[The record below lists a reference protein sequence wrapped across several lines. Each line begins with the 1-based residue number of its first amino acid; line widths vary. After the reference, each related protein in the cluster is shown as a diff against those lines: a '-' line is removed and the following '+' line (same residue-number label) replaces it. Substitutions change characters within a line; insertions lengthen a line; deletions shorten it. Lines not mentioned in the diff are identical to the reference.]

1 MPDSSIFDT
10 YHTFDSLFDIYP
22 DKIQTG
28 AVYGY
33 RKSDGTLLKFPCT
46 LDVSR
51 VVRDAKGRWT
61 ASGLGLKPVVVKY
74 AYSFERTGAKEAWIG
89 DGFSESESFNRSNVN
104 FNAQKI
110 RFLDDVKSIGKE
122 AFRNC
127 IALTDITIPDS
138 VTEIGDWAFEDCE
151 SLTNVTIPEGV
162 TSIGDGAF
170 FCCESLTN
178 VTIPDSVTSVGDQA
192 FDGCFGLT
200 SVTIPDTVTSIGKS
214 AFCDCSNLTSVTIPK
229 GVTEIGCN
237 TFMDCTKLTN
247 VTIPKSVKTIGEDAF
262 KGCRSL
268 TDIYV
273 NQPESTTLFA
283 NASVPK
289 GCTIHWDPMTVEQVQ
304 NYTLEN
310 ARELATF
317 AKEHDIYVSGHEVG
331 NVYDLNDDEDNDSIA
346 EIIGDILKCSKSKRV
361 YDYLRKAFEGDAR
374 FVWEVNGFLVPFTEN
389 DLEQLKAAVLVWNQ
403 LFLELNRSSS
413 TF

>member
-1 MPDSSIFDT
+1 MPDNSIFDT
-10 YHTFDSLFDIYP
+10 YHTFDSIFDIYP

-51 VVRDAKGRWT
+51 AIKDDKGRWT

-127 IALTDITIPDS
+127 IALTDITIPAS
-138 VTEIGDWAFEDCE
+138 VTKIGGW
-151 SLTNVTIPEGV
+151 
-162 TSIGDGAF
+162 
-170 FCCESLTN
+170 
-178 VTIPDSVTSVGDQA
+178 A
-192 FDGCFGLT
+192 FDGCDRLRSITIPSNVKSIGECAFRDCTGLTNITIPSSVKSIGWSAFLGCTGLT
-200 SVTIPDTVTSIGKS
+200 SITIPDTVTSIGQS
-214 AFCDCSNLTSVTIPK
+214 AFCDCSNLTSVTIPE
-229 GVTEIGCN
+229 GVTEIGCI

-289 GCTIHWDPMTVEQVQ
+289 GCTIHWDPMTVEQIQ

-317 AKEHDIYVSGHEVG
+317 AKEHDICVAGHKVQD
-331 NVYDLNDDEDNDSIA
+331 VYDLNDDEDNDSIA

-361 YDYLRKAFEGDAR
+361 YDYMRRAFEGDAR

-389 DLEQLKAAVLVWNQ
+389 DLEQLKTAVLVMEA
-403 LFLELNRSSS
+403 LGYA
-413 TF
+413 TIK

>member
-22 DKIQTG
+22 DRIQTG

-51 VVRDAKGRWT
+51 AIKDDKGRWT

-89 DGFSESESFNRSNVN
+89 DGFSESESFNRPNVN

-127 IALTDITIPDS
+127 IALTDITIPAS
-138 VTEIGDWAFEDCE
+138 VTKIGGW
-151 SLTNVTIPEGV
+151 
-162 TSIGDGAF
+162 
-170 FCCESLTN
+170 
-178 VTIPDSVTSVGDQA
+178 A
-192 FDGCFGLT
+192 FDGCDRLRSITIPSNVKSIGECAFRDCTGLTNITIPSSVKSIGWSAFLGCTGLT
-200 SVTIPDTVTSIGKS
+200 SITIPDTVTSIGQS
-214 AFCDCSNLTSVTIPK
+214 AFCDCSTLTSVTIPK

-289 GCTIHWDPMTVEQVQ
+289 GCTIHWDPMTVEQIQ

-317 AKEHDIYVSGHEVG
+317 AKEHDICVAGHKVQD
-331 NVYDLNDDEDNDSIA
+331 VYDLNDDEDNDSIV

-361 YDYLRKAFEGDAR
+361 YDYMRRAFEGDAR

-389 DLEQLKAAVLVWNQ
+389 DLEQLKTAVLVMEA
-403 LFLELNRSSS
+403 LGYA
-413 TF
+413 TIK

>member
-51 VVRDAKGRWT
+51 AIKDDEGRWT

-89 DGFSESESFNRSNVN
+89 DGFSESESFNRPNVN

-127 IALTDITIPDS
+127 IALTDITIPAS
-138 VTEIGDWAFEDCE
+138 VTKIGGW
-151 SLTNVTIPEGV
+151 
-162 TSIGDGAF
+162 
-170 FCCESLTN
+170 
-178 VTIPDSVTSVGDQA
+178 A
-192 FDGCFGLT
+192 FDGCDRLRSITIPSNVKSIGECAFRDCTGLTNITIPSSVKSIGWSAFLGCTGLT
-200 SVTIPDTVTSIGKS
+200 SITIPDTVTSIGQS
-214 AFCDCSNLTSVTIPK
+214 AFCDCSTLTSVTIPK

-289 GCTIHWDPMTVEQVQ
+289 GCTIHWDPMTVEQIQ

-317 AKEHDIYVSGHEVG
+317 AKEHDICVAGHKVQD
-331 NVYDLNDDEDNDSIA
+331 VYDLNDDEDNDSIA

-361 YDYLRKAFEGDAR
+361 YDYMRRAFEGDAR

-389 DLEQLKAAVLVWNQ
+389 DLEQLKTAVLVMEA
-403 LFLELNRSSS
+403 LGYA
-413 TF
+413 TIK

>member
-51 VVRDAKGRWT
+51 AVKDAKGRWT
-61 ASGLGLKPVVVKY
+61 ASGLGFKPAVVKY

-151 SLTNVTIPEGV
+151 SLTNVTIQEGV
-162 TSIGDGAF
+162 TSIGDG
-170 FCCESLTN
+170 
-178 VTIPDSVTSVGDQA
+178 A

-289 GCTIHWDPMTVEQVQ
+289 GCTIHWDPMTVEQIQ

-317 AKEHDIYVSGHEVG
+317 AKEHDICVAGHKVQD
-331 NVYDLNDDEDNDSIA
+331 VYDLNDDEDNDSIA

-361 YDYLRKAFEGDAR
+361 YDYMRRAFEGDAR

-389 DLEQLKAAVLVWNQ
+389 DLEQLKTAVLVMEA
-403 LFLELNRSSS
+403 LGYA
-413 TF
+413 TIK

>member
-1 MPDSSIFDT
+1 MTDSSIFDT

-51 VVRDAKGRWT
+51 AIKDDKGRWT

-89 DGFSESESFNRSNVN
+89 DGFSESESFNRPNVN

-127 IALTDITIPDS
+127 IALTDITIPAS
-138 VTEIGDWAFEDCE
+138 VTKIGGW
-151 SLTNVTIPEGV
+151 
-162 TSIGDGAF
+162 
-170 FCCESLTN
+170 
-178 VTIPDSVTSVGDQA
+178 A
-192 FDGCFGLT
+192 FDGCDRLKSITIPSNVKSIGECAFRDCTGLT
-200 SVTIPDTVTSIGKS
+200 NITIPSSVKSIGWSAFLGCAGITSITIPDTVTSIGQS
-214 AFCDCSNLTSVTIPK
+214 AFCDCSNLTSVTIPD
-229 GVTEIGCN
+229 GVTEIGCI

-247 VTIPKSVKTIGEDAF
+247 VTIPKSVKTIGEDVF

-289 GCTIHWDPMTVEQVQ
+289 GCTIHWDPMTVEQIQ

-317 AKEHDIYVSGHEVG
+317 AKEHDICVAGHKVQD
-331 NVYDLNDDEDNDSIA
+331 VYDLNDDEDNDSIA

-361 YDYLRKAFEGDAR
+361 YDYMRRAFEGDAR

-389 DLEQLKAAVLVWNQ
+389 DLEQLKTAVLVMEA
-403 LFLELNRSSS
+403 LGYA
-413 TF
+413 TIK

>member
-51 VVRDAKGRWT
+51 AIKDDKGRWT

-74 AYSFERTGAKEAWIG
+74 AYSFERTSAKEAWIG
-89 DGFSESESFNRSNVN
+89 DGFSESESFNRPNVN

-151 SLTNVTIPEGV
+151 SLTNVTIPEG
-162 TSIGDGAF
+162 
-170 FCCESLTN
+170 
-178 VTIPDSVTSVGDQA
+178 VTSVGDQA

-289 GCTIHWDPMTVEQVQ
+289 GCTIHWDPMTVEQIQ

-317 AKEHDIYVSGHEVG
+317 AKEHDICVAGHKVQD
-331 NVYDLNDDEDNDSIA
+331 VYDLNDDEDNDSIA

-361 YDYLRKAFEGDAR
+361 YDYMRRAFEGDAR

-389 DLEQLKAAVLVWNQ
+389 DLEQLKTAVLVMEA
-403 LFLELNRSSS
+403 LGYA
-413 TF
+413 TIK

>member
-1 MPDSSIFDT
+1 MPDNSIFDT
-10 YHTFDSLFDIYP
+10 YHTFDSIFDIYP

-33 RKSDGTLLKFPCT
+33 RKSDGTLLEFPCT

-51 VVRDAKGRWT
+51 AVKDTKGRWT

-89 DGFSESESFNRSNVN
+89 DGFSESENFNRSNVN

-127 IALTDITIPDS
+127 IALTDITIPAS
-138 VTEIGDWAFEDCE
+138 VTKIGGW
-151 SLTNVTIPEGV
+151 
-162 TSIGDGAF
+162 
-170 FCCESLTN
+170 
-178 VTIPDSVTSVGDQA
+178 A
-192 FDGCFGLT
+192 FDGCDRLKSITIPSNVKSIGECAFRDCTGLTNITIPSSVKSIGWSAFLGCTGLT
-200 SVTIPDTVTSIGKS
+200 SITIPDTVTSIGQS
-214 AFCDCSNLTSVTIPK
+214 AFCDCTNLTSVTIPN
-229 GVTEIGCN
+229 GVTEIGCI
-237 TFMDCTKLTN
+237 TFMDCTRLTN

-289 GCTIHWDPMTVEQVQ
+289 GCTIHWDPMTVEQIQ

-317 AKEHDIYVSGHEVG
+317 AKEHDICVAGHKVQD
-331 NVYDLNDDEDNDSIA
+331 VYDLNDDEDNDSIA

-361 YDYLRKAFEGDAR
+361 YDYMRRAFEGDAR

-389 DLEQLKAAVLVWNQ
+389 DLEQLKTAVLVMEA
-403 LFLELNRSSS
+403 LGYA
-413 TF
+413 TIK

>member
-51 VVRDAKGRWT
+51 AIKDDKGRWT

-89 DGFSESESFNRSNVN
+89 DGFSESESFNRPNVN

-138 VTEIGDWAFEDCE
+138 VTKIGGW
-151 SLTNVTIPEGV
+151 
-162 TSIGDGAF
+162 
-170 FCCESLTN
+170 
-178 VTIPDSVTSVGDQA
+178 A
-192 FDGCFGLT
+192 FDGCDRLKSITIPSNVKSIGECAFRDCTGLTNITIPSSVKSIGWSAFLGCTGLT
-200 SVTIPDTVTSIGKS
+200 SITIPDTVTSIGQS

-237 TFMDCTKLTN
+237 TFMDCTRLTN

-289 GCTIHWDPMTVEQVQ
+289 GCTIHWDPMTVEQIQ

-317 AKEHDIYVSGHEVG
+317 AKEHDICVAGHKVQD
-331 NVYDLNDDEDNDSIA
+331 VYDLNDDEDNDSIA
-346 EIIGDILKCSKSKRV
+346 EIIGDILKCSKSKHV
-361 YDYLRKAFEGDAR
+361 YDYMRRAFEGDAR

-389 DLEQLKAAVLVWNQ
+389 DLEQLKTAVLVMEA
-403 LFLELNRSSS
+403 LGYA
-413 TF
+413 TIK

>member
-22 DKIQTG
+22 DRIQTG

-51 VVRDAKGRWT
+51 AIKDDEGRWT

-89 DGFSESESFNRSNVN
+89 DGFSESESFNRPNVN

-127 IALTDITIPDS
+127 IALTDITIPAS
-138 VTEIGDWAFEDCE
+138 VTKIGGW
-151 SLTNVTIPEGV
+151 
-162 TSIGDGAF
+162 
-170 FCCESLTN
+170 
-178 VTIPDSVTSVGDQA
+178 A
-192 FDGCFGLT
+192 FDGCDRLRSITIPSNVKSIGECAFRDCTGLTNITIPSSVKSIGWSAFLGCTGLT
-200 SVTIPDTVTSIGKS
+200 SITIPDTVTSIGQS
-214 AFCDCSNLTSVTIPK
+214 AFCDCSTLTSVTIPK

-289 GCTIHWDPMTVEQVQ
+289 GCTIHWDPMTVEQIQ

-317 AKEHDIYVSGHEVG
+317 AKEHDICVAGHKVQD
-331 NVYDLNDDEDNDSIA
+331 VYDLNDDEDNDSIA

-361 YDYLRKAFEGDAR
+361 YDYMRRAFEGDAR

-389 DLEQLKAAVLVWNQ
+389 DLEQLKTAVLVMEA
-403 LFLELNRSSS
+403 LGYA
-413 TF
+413 TIK

>member
-1 MPDSSIFDT
+1 MPDNSIFDT
-10 YHTFDSLFDIYP
+10 YHTFDSIFDIYP

-51 VVRDAKGRWT
+51 AIKDDKGRWT

-127 IALTDITIPDS
+127 IALTDITIPAS
-138 VTEIGDWAFEDCE
+138 VTKIGGW
-151 SLTNVTIPEGV
+151 
-162 TSIGDGAF
+162 
-170 FCCESLTN
+170 
-178 VTIPDSVTSVGDQA
+178 A
-192 FDGCFGLT
+192 FDGCDRLRSITIPSNVKSIGECAFRDCTGLTNITIPSSVKSIGWSAFLGCTGLT
-200 SVTIPDTVTSIGKS
+200 SITIPDTVTSIGQS
-214 AFCDCSNLTSVTIPK
+214 AVCDCSNLTSVTIPE
-229 GVTEIGCN
+229 GVTEIGCI

-289 GCTIHWDPMTVEQVQ
+289 GCTIHWDPMTVEQIQ

-317 AKEHDIYVSGHEVG
+317 AKEHDICVAGHKVQD
-331 NVYDLNDDEDNDSIA
+331 VYDLNDDEDNDSIA

-361 YDYLRKAFEGDAR
+361 YDYMRRAFEGDAR

-389 DLEQLKAAVLVWNQ
+389 DLEQLKTAVLVMEA
-403 LFLELNRSSS
+403 LGYA
-413 TF
+413 TIK

>member
-51 VVRDAKGRWT
+51 AIKDDKGRWT

-89 DGFSESESFNRSNVN
+89 DGFSESESFNRPNVN

-127 IALTDITIPDS
+127 IALTDITIPAS
-138 VTEIGDWAFEDCE
+138 VTKIGGW
-151 SLTNVTIPEGV
+151 
-162 TSIGDGAF
+162 
-170 FCCESLTN
+170 
-178 VTIPDSVTSVGDQA
+178 A
-192 FDGCFGLT
+192 FDGCDRLRSITIPSNVKSIGECAFRDCTGLTNITIPSSVKSIGWSAFLGCTGLT
-200 SVTIPDTVTSIGKS
+200 SITIPDTVTSIGQS
-214 AFCDCSNLTSVTIPK
+214 AFCDCSTLTSVTIPK

-289 GCTIHWDPMTVEQVQ
+289 GCTIHWDPMTVEQIQ

-317 AKEHDIYVSGHEVG
+317 AKEHDICVAGHKVQD
-331 NVYDLNDDEDNDSIA
+331 VYDLNDDEDNDSIA

-361 YDYLRKAFEGDAR
+361 YDYMRRAFEGDAR

-389 DLEQLKAAVLVWNQ
+389 DLEQLKTAVLVMEA
-403 LFLELNRSSS
+403 LGYA
-413 TF
+413 TIK

>member
-22 DKIQTG
+22 DRIQTG

-51 VVRDAKGRWT
+51 AIKDDEGRWT

-89 DGFSESESFNRSNVN
+89 DGFSESESFNRPNVN

-127 IALTDITIPDS
+127 IALTDITIPAS
-138 VTEIGDWAFEDCE
+138 VTKIGGW
-151 SLTNVTIPEGV
+151 
-162 TSIGDGAF
+162 
-170 FCCESLTN
+170 
-178 VTIPDSVTSVGDQA
+178 A
-192 FDGCFGLT
+192 FDGCDRLRSITIPSNVKSIGECAFRDCTGLTNITIPSSVKSIGWSAFLGCTGLT
-200 SVTIPDTVTSIGKS
+200 SITIPDTVTSIGQS
-214 AFCDCSNLTSVTIPK
+214 AFCDCSTLTSVTIPK

-289 GCTIHWDPMTVEQVQ
+289 GCTIHWDPMTVEQIQ

-317 AKEHDIYVSGHEVG
+317 AKEHDICVAGHKVQD
-331 NVYDLNDDEDNDSIA
+331 VYDLNDDEDNDSIV

-361 YDYLRKAFEGDAR
+361 YDYMRRAFEGDAR

-389 DLEQLKAAVLVWNQ
+389 DLEQLKTAVLVMEA
-403 LFLELNRSSS
+403 LGYA
-413 TF
+413 TIK

>member
-51 VVRDAKGRWT
+51 AIKDDEGRWT

-89 DGFSESESFNRSNVN
+89 DGFSESESFNRPNVN

-127 IALTDITIPDS
+127 IALTDITIPAS
-138 VTEIGDWAFEDCE
+138 VTKIGGW
-151 SLTNVTIPEGV
+151 
-162 TSIGDGAF
+162 
-170 FCCESLTN
+170 
-178 VTIPDSVTSVGDQA
+178 A
-192 FDGCFGLT
+192 FDGCDRLRSITIPSNVKSIGECAFRDCTGLTNITIPSSVKSIGWSAFLGCTGLT
-200 SVTIPDTVTSIGKS
+200 SITIPDTVTSIGQS
-214 AFCDCSNLTSVTIPK
+214 AFCDCSTLTSVTIPK

-289 GCTIHWDPMTVEQVQ
+289 GCTIHWDPMTVEQIQ

-317 AKEHDIYVSGHEVG
+317 AKEHDICVAGHKVQD
-331 NVYDLNDDEDNDSIA
+331 VYDLNDDEDNDSIV

-361 YDYLRKAFEGDAR
+361 YDYMRRAFEGDAR

-389 DLEQLKAAVLVWNQ
+389 DLEQLKTAVLVMEA
-403 LFLELNRSSS
+403 LGYA
-413 TF
+413 TIK

>member
-51 VVRDAKGRWT
+51 AIKDDKGRWT

-89 DGFSESESFNRSNVN
+89 DGFSESESFNRPNVN

-127 IALTDITIPDS
+127 IALTDITIPAS
-138 VTEIGDWAFEDCE
+138 VTKIGGW
-151 SLTNVTIPEGV
+151 
-162 TSIGDGAF
+162 
-170 FCCESLTN
+170 
-178 VTIPDSVTSVGDQA
+178 A
-192 FDGCFGLT
+192 FDGCDRLRSITIPSNVKSIGECAFRDCTGLTNITIPSSVKSIGWSAFLGCTGLT
-200 SVTIPDTVTSIGKS
+200 SITIPDTVTSIGQS
-214 AFCDCSNLTSVTIPK
+214 AFCDCSNLTSVTIPE
-229 GVTEIGCN
+229 GVTEIGCI

-289 GCTIHWDPMTVEQVQ
+289 GCTIHWDPMTVEQIQ

-317 AKEHDIYVSGHEVG
+317 AKEHDICVAGHKVQD
-331 NVYDLNDDEDNDSIA
+331 VYDLNDDEDNDSIA

-361 YDYLRKAFEGDAR
+361 YDYMRRAFEGDAR

-389 DLEQLKAAVLVWNQ
+389 DLEQLKTAVLVMEA
-403 LFLELNRSSS
+403 LGYA
-413 TF
+413 TIK

>member
-1 MPDSSIFDT
+1 MSNSSIFDT
-10 YHTFDSLFDIYP
+10 YHTFDSIFDIYP

-33 RKSDGTLLKFPCT
+33 RKSDGTLLEFPCT

-51 VVRDAKGRWT
+51 VVKDEKGRWT
-61 ASGLGLKPVVVKY
+61 ASGLGLKPVIVKY
-74 AYSFERTGAKEAWIG
+74 AYSFERTEAKEAWIG

-104 FNAQKI
+104 FNVQKI

-138 VTEIGDWAFEDCE
+138 VTKIGDWAFNGCDSLKSITIPSNVKSIEDYTFAGCDRLKTVTLPE
-151 SLTNVTIPEGV
+151 GIEKIGDSAFDGCRRLTRITIPESV
-162 TSIGDGAF
+162 TSIG
-170 FCCESLTN
+170 
-178 VTIPDSVTSVGDQA
+178 Q
-192 FDGCFGLT
+192 
-200 SVTIPDTVTSIGKS
+200 S
-214 AFCDCSNLTSVTIPK
+214 AFCDCSNLTSVTIPE
-229 GVTEIGCN
+229 GVTEIGLN
-237 TFMDCTKLTN
+237 TFMDCTRLTN
-247 VTIPKSVKTIGEDAF
+247 ITIPKGVKTIGEDAF

-268 TDIYV
+268 TNIYV
-273 NQPESTTLFA
+273 NQLESNALFA

-331 NVYDLNDDEDNDSIA
+331 NVYDLNNDEDNDSIA
-346 EIIGDILKCSKSKRV
+346 EIVGDILKCSKSKRV
-361 YDYLRKAFEGDAR
+361 YDYLRQAFEGDAR

-389 DLEQLKAAVLVWNQ
+389 DLEQLKEAVLIT
-403 LFLELNRSSS
+403 LALGA
-413 TF
+413 

>member
-1 MPDSSIFDT
+1 MPDNSIFDT
-10 YHTFDSLFDIYP
+10 HHTFDSIFDIYP

-33 RKSDGTLLKFPCT
+33 RKSDGTLLEFPCT
-46 LDVSR
+46 LDVSKA
-51 VVRDAKGRWT
+51 VKDAKGRWT

-127 IALTDITIPDS
+127 IALTDITIPAS
-138 VTEIGDWAFEDCE
+138 VTKIGGW
-151 SLTNVTIPEGV
+151 
-162 TSIGDGAF
+162 
-170 FCCESLTN
+170 
-178 VTIPDSVTSVGDQA
+178 A
-192 FDGCFGLT
+192 FDGCDRLKSITIPSNVKSIGECAFRDCTGLTNITIPSSVKSIGWSAFLGCTGLT
-200 SVTIPDTVTSIGKS
+200 SITIPDTVTSIGQS
-214 AFCDCSNLTSVTIPK
+214 AFCDCSNLTSVTIPD
-229 GVTEIGCN
+229 GVTEIECIA
-237 TFMDCTKLTN
+237 FMDCTKLAN
-247 VTIPKSVKTIGEDAF
+247 VTIPKSVKTIGEDTF

-289 GCTIHWDPMTVEQVQ
+289 GCTIHWDPMTVEQIQ

-317 AKEHDIYVSGHEVG
+317 AKEHDICVAGHKVQD
-331 NVYDLNDDEDNDSIA
+331 VYDLNDDEDNDSIA

-361 YDYLRKAFEGDAR
+361 YDYMRRAFEGDAR

-389 DLEQLKAAVLVWNQ
+389 DLEQLKTAVLVMEA
-403 LFLELNRSSS
+403 LGYA
-413 TF
+413 TIK

>member
-1 MPDSSIFDT
+1 MPDKSIFDT
-10 YHTFDSLFDIYP
+10 HHTFDSIFDIYP

-33 RKSDGTLLKFPCT
+33 RKSDGTFLEFPCT

-51 VVRDAKGRWT
+51 AIKDDKGRWT

-89 DGFSESESFNRSNVN
+89 DGFSESESFNRPNVN

-127 IALTDITIPDS
+127 IALTDITIPAS
-138 VTEIGDWAFEDCE
+138 VTKIGGW
-151 SLTNVTIPEGV
+151 
-162 TSIGDGAF
+162 
-170 FCCESLTN
+170 
-178 VTIPDSVTSVGDQA
+178 A
-192 FDGCFGLT
+192 FDGCDRLKSITIPSNVKSIGECAFRDCTGLTNITIPSSVKSIGWSAFLGCTGLT
-200 SVTIPDTVTSIGKS
+200 SITIPDTVTSIGQS

-273 NQPESTTLFA
+273 NQPESTTLFV

-289 GCTIHWDPMTVEQVQ
+289 GCTIHWDPMTVEQIQ

-317 AKEHDIYVSGHEVG
+317 AKEHDICVAGHKVQD
-331 NVYDLNDDEDNDSIA
+331 VYDLNDDEDNDSIA
-346 EIIGDILKCSKSKRV
+346 EIIGDILKCSKSKHV
-361 YDYLRKAFEGDAR
+361 YDYMRRAFEGDAR

-389 DLEQLKAAVLVWNQ
+389 DLEQLKTAVLVMEA
-403 LFLELNRSSS
+403 LGYA
-413 TF
+413 TIK

>member
-1 MPDSSIFDT
+1 MPDNYNSIFDT
-10 YHTFDSLFDIYP
+10 YHAFNSLFDIYP
-22 DKIQTG
+22 DKIHTG

-33 RKSDGTLLKFPCT
+33 RKPDGTLLEFPCT

-51 VVRDAKGRWT
+51 AVKDDKGRWT
-61 ASGLGLKPVVVKY
+61 ASGLGLKPAVVKY
-74 AYSFERTGAKEAWIG
+74 SDALKRTSKRIGAKEAWIG
-89 DGFSESESFNRSNVN
+89 DGFSESESFNRSSVN

-138 VTEIGDWAFEDCE
+138 VTKIGDWAFEDCDRLK
-151 SLTNVTIPEGV
+151 SITIPSNV

-170 FCCESLTN
+170 FCCESLIN

-192 FDGCFGLT
+192 FDGCTGLT
-200 SVTIPDTVTSIGKS
+200 SVTIPDTVTSIGTS
-214 AFCDCSNLTSVTIPK
+214 AFCDCSNLTSVTIPE

-247 VTIPKSVKTIGEDAF
+247 ITIPKGVKTIGENAF

-273 NQPESTTLFA
+273 NQLESNTLFA

-289 GCTIHWDPMTVEQVQ
+289 GCTIHWAPMTVDRVK
-304 NYTLEN
+304 NYTMEN
-310 ARELATF
+310 AWELAVF
-317 AKEHDIYVSGHEVG
+317 AKEHDICVFGHEVQD
-331 NVYDLNDDEDNDSIA
+331 VYDLNDDEDNDSIS
-346 EIIGDILKCSKSKRV
+346 EIVGDILKCSKSKVV
-361 YDYLRKAFEGDAR
+361 YDYLRQAFEGDAR
-374 FVWEVNGFLVPFTEN
+374 FVWEVNGFLVPFTEY
-389 DLEQLKAAVLVWNQ
+389 DLEQLKKAVLIAHA
-403 LFLELNRSSS
+403 LGA
-413 TF
+413 

>member
-1 MPDSSIFDT
+1 MPDNSIFDT
-10 YHTFDSLFDIYP
+10 YHTFDSIFDIYP

-51 VVRDAKGRWT
+51 AIKDDKGRWT

-89 DGFSESESFNRSNVN
+89 DGFSENESFNRPNVN

-127 IALTDITIPDS
+127 IALTDITIPAS
-138 VTEIGDWAFEDCE
+138 VTKIGGWAFDGCDRLRSITIPSNVKSIGECAFRDCTG
-151 SLTNVTIPEGV
+151 LTNITIPSSV
-162 TSIGDGAF
+162 TSIGWSAF
-170 FCCESLTN
+170 L
-178 VTIPDSVTSVGDQA
+178 
-192 FDGCFGLT
+192 GCTGLT
-200 SVTIPDTVTSIGKS
+200 SITIPDTVTSIGQS

-289 GCTIHWDPMTVEQVQ
+289 GCTIHWDPMTVEQIQ

-317 AKEHDIYVSGHEVG
+317 AKEHDICVAGHKVQD
-331 NVYDLNDDEDNDSIA
+331 VYDLNDDEDNDSIA

-361 YDYLRKAFEGDAR
+361 YDYMRRAFEGDAR

-389 DLEQLKAAVLVWNQ
+389 DLEQLKTAVLVMEA
-403 LFLELNRSSS
+403 LGYA
-413 TF
+413 TIK

>member
-51 VVRDAKGRWT
+51 AIKDDKGRWT

-89 DGFSESESFNRSNVN
+89 DGFSESESFNRPNVN

-127 IALTDITIPDS
+127 IALTDITIPAS
-138 VTEIGDWAFEDCE
+138 VTKIGGW
-151 SLTNVTIPEGV
+151 
-162 TSIGDGAF
+162 
-170 FCCESLTN
+170 
-178 VTIPDSVTSVGDQA
+178 A
-192 FDGCFGLT
+192 FDGCDRLRSITIPSNVKSIGECAFRDCTGLTNITIPSSVKSIGWSAFLGCTGLT
-200 SVTIPDTVTSIGKS
+200 SITIPDTVTSIGQS
-214 AFCDCSNLTSVTIPK
+214 AFCDCSTLTSVTIPK

-289 GCTIHWDPMTVEQVQ
+289 GCTIHWDPMTVEQIQ

-317 AKEHDIYVSGHEVG
+317 AKEHDICVAGHKVQD
-331 NVYDLNDDEDNDSIA
+331 VYDLNDDEDNDSIV

-361 YDYLRKAFEGDAR
+361 YDYMRRAFEGDAR

-389 DLEQLKAAVLVWNQ
+389 DLEQLKTAVLVMEA
-403 LFLELNRSSS
+403 LGYA
-413 TF
+413 TIK

>member
-22 DKIQTG
+22 DRIQTG

-51 VVRDAKGRWT
+51 AIKDDKGRWT

-89 DGFSESESFNRSNVN
+89 DGFSESESFNRPNVN

-127 IALTDITIPDS
+127 IALTDITIPAS
-138 VTEIGDWAFEDCE
+138 VTKIGGW
-151 SLTNVTIPEGV
+151 
-162 TSIGDGAF
+162 
-170 FCCESLTN
+170 
-178 VTIPDSVTSVGDQA
+178 A
-192 FDGCFGLT
+192 FDGCDRLRSITIPSNVKSIGECAFRDCTGLTNITIPSSVKSIGWSAFLGCTGLT
-200 SVTIPDTVTSIGKS
+200 SITIPDTVTSIGQS
-214 AFCDCSNLTSVTIPK
+214 AFCDCSTLTSVTIPK

-289 GCTIHWDPMTVEQVQ
+289 GCTIHWDPMTVEQIQ

-317 AKEHDIYVSGHEVG
+317 AKEHDICVAGHKVQD
-331 NVYDLNDDEDNDSIA
+331 VYDLNDDEDNDSIA

-361 YDYLRKAFEGDAR
+361 YDYMRRAFEGDAR

-389 DLEQLKAAVLVWNQ
+389 DLEQLKTAVLVMEA
-403 LFLELNRSSS
+403 LGYA
-413 TF
+413 TIK

>member
-1 MPDSSIFDT
+1 MPDNSIFDT
-10 YHTFDSLFDIYP
+10 HHTFDSIFDIYP

-33 RKSDGTLLKFPCT
+33 RKSDGTLLEFPCT
-46 LDVSR
+46 LDISR
-51 VVRDAKGRWT
+51 AVKDAKGRWT

-74 AYSFERTGAKEAWIG
+74 AYSFERTEAKEAWIG

-104 FNAQKI
+104 FNVQKI

-138 VTEIGDWAFEDCE
+138 VTKIGDWAFDGCDRLKSITIPSNVKSIGKCAFRDCIG
-151 SLTNVTIPEGV
+151 LTNITIPSSV
-162 TSIGDGAF
+162 KSIGWSAF
-170 FCCESLTN
+170 L
-178 VTIPDSVTSVGDQA
+178 
-192 FDGCFGLT
+192 GCTGLT
-200 SVTIPDTVTSIGKS
+200 SITIPDTVTSIGQS
-214 AFCDCSNLTSVTIPK
+214 AFCDCSNLTSVTIPE
-229 GVTEIGCN
+229 GVTEIGLN
-237 TFMDCTKLTN
+237 TFMDCTRLTN
-247 VTIPKSVKTIGEDAF
+247 ITIPKSVKTIGEDAF

-273 NQPESTTLFA
+273 NQLESNALFA
-283 NASVPK
+283 NVSAPK
-289 GCTIHWDPMTVEQVQ
+289 GCTIHWNPMTVEQVQ

-310 ARELATF
+310 ARELAAF
-317 AKEHDIYVSGHEVG
+317 AKDHDICVSGHEVQD
-331 NVYDLNDDEDNDSIA
+331 VYDLNDDEDNDSIA

-361 YDYLRKAFEGDAR
+361 YEYMRKAFERNAR

-389 DLEQLKAAVLVWNQ
+389 DLEQLKESVLIT
-403 LFLELNRSSS
+403 LALGA
-413 TF
+413 

>member
-1 MPDSSIFDT
+1 MPDNSIFDT
-10 YHTFDSLFDIYP
+10 YHTFDSIFDIYP
-22 DKIQTG
+22 DNIHTG

-33 RKSDGTLLKFPCT
+33 RQSDGTLLEFPCT

-51 VVRDAKGRWT
+51 AVKDEKGRWT
-61 ASGLGLKPVVVKY
+61 ASGLGLKAVVVKY
-74 AYSFERTGAKEAWIG
+74 AYSFERTEAKEAWIG
-89 DGFSESESFNRSNVN
+89 DGFSESESFNRSNAN

-138 VTEIGDWAFEDCE
+138 VTKIGDWAFDGCDSLKSITIPSNVKSIEDYTFAGCDRLKTVTLPE
-151 SLTNVTIPEGV
+151 GIEKIGDSAFDGCRRLTRITIPESV
-162 TSIGDGAF
+162 TSIG
-170 FCCESLTN
+170 
-178 VTIPDSVTSVGDQA
+178 Q
-192 FDGCFGLT
+192 
-200 SVTIPDTVTSIGKS
+200 S
-214 AFCDCSNLTSVTIPK
+214 AFCDCSNLTSVTIPE
-229 GVTEIGCN
+229 GVTEIGLN
-237 TFMDCTKLTN
+237 TFMDCTRLTN
-247 VTIPKSVKTIGEDAF
+247 ITIPKGVKTIGEDAF

-273 NQPESTTLFA
+273 NQLKSNALFA

-289 GCTIHWDPMTVEQVQ
+289 GCTIHWNPMTVEQVQ

-310 ARELATF
+310 ARELAAF
-317 AKEHDIYVSGHEVG
+317 AKDHDICVSGHEVQD
-331 NVYDLNDDEDNDSIA
+331 VYDLNDDEDNDSIA
-346 EIIGDILKCSKSKRV
+346 EIVGDILKCSKSKRV

-389 DLEQLKAAVLVWNQ
+389 DLEQLKESVLIT
-403 LFLELNRSSS
+403 LALG
-413 TF
+413 T

>member
-51 VVRDAKGRWT
+51 AVRDAKGRWT

-89 DGFSESESFNRSNVN
+89 DGFSESESFNRPNVN

-127 IALTDITIPDS
+127 IALTDITIPAS
-138 VTEIGDWAFEDCE
+138 VTKIGGW
-151 SLTNVTIPEGV
+151 
-162 TSIGDGAF
+162 
-170 FCCESLTN
+170 
-178 VTIPDSVTSVGDQA
+178 A
-192 FDGCFGLT
+192 FDGCDRLRSITIPSNVKSIGECAFRDCTGLTNITIPSSVKSIGWSAFLGCTGLT
-200 SVTIPDTVTSIGKS
+200 SITIPDTVTSIGQS

-229 GVTEIGCN
+229 GVTEIGCI

-289 GCTIHWDPMTVEQVQ
+289 GCTIHWDPMTVEQIQ

-317 AKEHDIYVSGHEVG
+317 AKEHDICVAGHKVQD
-331 NVYDLNDDEDNDSIA
+331 VYDLNDDEDNDSIA

-361 YDYLRKAFEGDAR
+361 YDYMRRAFEGDAR

-389 DLEQLKAAVLVWNQ
+389 DLEQLKTAVLVMEA
-403 LFLELNRSSS
+403 LGYA
-413 TF
+413 TIK

>member
-51 VVRDAKGRWT
+51 AVRDAKGRWT

-89 DGFSESESFNRSNVN
+89 DGFSESESFNRHNVN

-127 IALTDITIPDS
+127 IALTDITIPAS
-138 VTEIGDWAFEDCE
+138 VTKIGGW
-151 SLTNVTIPEGV
+151 
-162 TSIGDGAF
+162 
-170 FCCESLTN
+170 
-178 VTIPDSVTSVGDQA
+178 A
-192 FDGCFGLT
+192 FDGCDRLRSITIPSNVKSIGECAFRDCTGLTNITIPSSVKSIGWSAFLGCTGLT
-200 SVTIPDTVTSIGKS
+200 SITIPDTVTSIGQS

-237 TFMDCTKLTN
+237 TFMDCTRLTN

-273 NQPESTTLFA
+273 NQPESTTLFV

-289 GCTIHWDPMTVEQVQ
+289 GCTIHWDPMTVEQIQ

-317 AKEHDIYVSGHEVG
+317 AKEHDICVAGHKVQD
-331 NVYDLNDDEDNDSIA
+331 VYDLNDDEDNDSIA

-361 YDYLRKAFEGDAR
+361 YDYMRRAFEGDAR

-389 DLEQLKAAVLVWNQ
+389 DLEQLKTAVLVMEA
-403 LFLELNRSSS
+403 LGYA
-413 TF
+413 TIK

>member
-51 VVRDAKGRWT
+51 AIKDDKGRWT

-74 AYSFERTGAKEAWIG
+74 AYSFERTSAKEAWIG
-89 DGFSESESFNRSNVN
+89 DGFSESESFNRPNVN

-138 VTEIGDWAFEDCE
+138 VTEIGDWAFED
-151 SLTNVTIPEGV
+151 
-162 TSIGDGAF
+162 
-170 FCCESLTN
+170 CESLTN

-289 GCTIHWDPMTVEQVQ
+289 GCTIHWDPMTVEQIQ

-317 AKEHDIYVSGHEVG
+317 AKEHDICVAGHKVQD
-331 NVYDLNDDEDNDSIA
+331 VYDLNDDEDNDSIA

-361 YDYLRKAFEGDAR
+361 YDYMRRAFEGDAR

-389 DLEQLKAAVLVWNQ
+389 DLEQLKTAVLVMEA
-403 LFLELNRSSS
+403 LGYA
-413 TF
+413 TIK

>member
-51 VVRDAKGRWT
+51 AVRDAKGRWT

-89 DGFSESESFNRSNVN
+89 DGFSESESFNRPNVN

-127 IALTDITIPDS
+127 IALTDITIPAS
-138 VTEIGDWAFEDCE
+138 VTKIGGW
-151 SLTNVTIPEGV
+151 
-162 TSIGDGAF
+162 
-170 FCCESLTN
+170 
-178 VTIPDSVTSVGDQA
+178 A
-192 FDGCFGLT
+192 FDGCDRLKSITIPSNVKSIGECAFRDCTGLTNITIPSSVKSIGWSAFLGCTGLT
-200 SVTIPDTVTSIGKS
+200 SITIPDTVTSIGQS

-237 TFMDCTKLTN
+237 TFMDCTRLTN

-289 GCTIHWDPMTVEQVQ
+289 GCTIHWDPMTVEQIQ

-317 AKEHDIYVSGHEVG
+317 AKEHDICVAGHKVQD
-331 NVYDLNDDEDNDSIA
+331 VYDLNDDEDNDSIA
-346 EIIGDILKCSKSKRV
+346 EIIGDILKCSKSKHV
-361 YDYLRKAFEGDAR
+361 YDYMRRAFEGDAR

-389 DLEQLKAAVLVWNQ
+389 DLEQLKTAVLVMEA
-403 LFLELNRSSS
+403 LGYA
-413 TF
+413 TIK

>member
-1 MPDSSIFDT
+1 MPDNSIFDT
-10 YHTFDSLFDIYP
+10 YHTFDSIFDIYP

-51 VVRDAKGRWT
+51 AIKDDKGRWT

-127 IALTDITIPDS
+127 IALTDITIPAS
-138 VTEIGDWAFEDCE
+138 VTKIGGW
-151 SLTNVTIPEGV
+151 
-162 TSIGDGAF
+162 
-170 FCCESLTN
+170 
-178 VTIPDSVTSVGDQA
+178 A
-192 FDGCFGLT
+192 FDGCDRLRSITIPSNVKSIGECAFRDCTGLT
-200 SVTIPDTVTSIGKS
+200 NITIPSSVKSIGWSAFLGCTGLTNITIPDTVTSIGQS
-214 AFCDCSNLTSVTIPK
+214 AVCDCSNLTSVTIPE
-229 GVTEIGCN
+229 GVTEIGCI

-289 GCTIHWDPMTVEQVQ
+289 GCTIHWDPMTVEQIQ

-317 AKEHDIYVSGHEVG
+317 AKEHDICVAGHKVQD
-331 NVYDLNDDEDNDSIA
+331 VYDLNDDEDNDSIA

-361 YDYLRKAFEGDAR
+361 YDYMRRAFEGDAR

-389 DLEQLKAAVLVWNQ
+389 DLEQLKTAVLVMEA
-403 LFLELNRSSS
+403 LGYA
-413 TF
+413 TIK

>member
-51 VVRDAKGRWT
+51 AVKDAKGRWT
-61 ASGLGLKPVVVKY
+61 ASGLGFKPAVVKY

-138 VTEIGDWAFEDCE
+138 VTEIGDWAFED
-151 SLTNVTIPEGV
+151 
-162 TSIGDGAF
+162 
-170 FCCESLTN
+170 CESLTN

-289 GCTIHWDPMTVEQVQ
+289 GCTIHWDPMTVEQIQ

-317 AKEHDIYVSGHEVG
+317 AKEHDICVAGHKVQD
-331 NVYDLNDDEDNDSIA
+331 VYDLNDDEDNDSIA

-361 YDYLRKAFEGDAR
+361 YDYMRRAFEGDAR

-389 DLEQLKAAVLVWNQ
+389 DLEQLKTAVLVMEA
-403 LFLELNRSSS
+403 LGYA
-413 TF
+413 TIK